1 MPGYVDIIGIA
12 LANKPVYVNGQLAYR
27 KGEYFRRELSVNNA
41 SASVWQQVTVT
52 ASGEPTV
59 TGNLFVPR
67 TPEPFTYDL
76 DGNMTSDGRWNYT
89 WDAENRLVK
98 VESRSDTPQASWR
111 RVEWQYDAL
120 GRRIRQ
126 ITSDGS
132 SGTWVVAEDLKLVS
146 DPLLFGRHV
155 IELNAS
161 NNALV
166 RSYVWGLDLSET
178 MDGAG
183 GVGGLLWVC
192 NFQSPIGTHFV
203 GYDGN
208 GNVVALVSATTG
220 TETACYEFGPF
231 GEPIRVTGPAATLN
245 PFRFSTKRTCNT
257 TDLVLYEYRGY
268 NPSIGRW
275 LSRDLIEGHGGADL
289 YGFAY
294 NSPLAYI
301 DRHGLQLAALLPGPT
316 PTVPSPCPPVPTP
329 PTLPSP
335 RPLPRPTPLPPSTP
349 PTIPCPRPSAGGL
362 AAACVAA
369 VVIGWEIGRAIDEAQ
384 GGLISDYWGEQFV
397 NCYQVL
403 KDKCRRPCPPC
414 KPYPEGTRAY
424 RIDRVPPSSPHSP
437 WPGDHLHWFRVNQDK
452 VSCKC
457 FWNKDKKAR
466 PYDETEPIIPQGGTP
481 TIPAGAIEVPP
492 FPKLTP

>member
-1 MPGYVDIIGIA
+1 MTMTEANPVWLGITNVAVLPVDASHYV
-12 LANKPVYVNGQLAYR
+12 
-27 KGEYFRRELSVNNA
+27 A
-41 SASVWQQVTVT
+41 SI
-52 ASGEPTV
+52 E
-59 TGNLFVPR
+59 TGHAFVPK
-67 TPEPFTYDL
+67 TPETFTYDA
-76 DGNMTSDGRWNYT
+76 DGNLLSDGRWTYT
-89 WDAENRLVK
+89 WDAENRLLRVQ
-98 VESRSDTPQASWR
+98 SRSDTPQASWR

-126 ITSDGS
+126 TTWSWLAQS
-132 SGTWVVAEDLKLVS
+132 NLWVVTEDLRMVS
-146 DPLLFGRHV
+146 DPLLFGRHLL
-155 IELNAS
+155 ELNAT
-161 NNALV
+161 NVLV
-166 RSYVWGLDLSET
+166 RSYVWGLDLSGTEQ
-178 MDGAG
+178 GAG
-183 GVGGLLWVC
+183 GVGGLLWVTLHTG
-192 NFQSPIGTHFV
+192 SGPAAGTHFAA
-203 GYDGN
+203 YDGN
-208 GNVVALVSATTG
+208 GNVVALSAASDGSAT
-220 TETACYEFGPF
+220 ARYEYGPF
-231 GEPIRVTGPAATLN
+231 GEPLRVTGPAAPLN

-257 TDLVLYEYRGY
+257 SDLVLYEYRAY
-268 NPSIGRW
+268 SPTLGRW
-275 LSRDLIEGHGGADL
+275 ASLDLIEGHGGADL

-329 PTLPSP
+329 PTLPPP

-349 PTIPCPRPSAGGL
+349 PTTPCRRPPAGGA

-369 VVIGWEIGRAIDEAQ
+369 AVIGWEIGRAIDEAQ

-424 RIDRVPPSSPHSP
+424 RIDRVPPSSPHCP

-457 FWNKDKKAR
+457 FWNKDKKAG